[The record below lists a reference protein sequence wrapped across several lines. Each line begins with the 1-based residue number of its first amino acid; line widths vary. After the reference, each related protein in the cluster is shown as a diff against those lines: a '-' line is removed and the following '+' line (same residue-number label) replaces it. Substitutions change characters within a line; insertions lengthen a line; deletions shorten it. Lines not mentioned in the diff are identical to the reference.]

1 MQGGGSFGDWAGET
15 HGALGGTRT
24 HGLILRRDAL
34 YPSELQA
41 RVSETTHLDVRALF
55 GAWTDLFSL
64 VPKEGLEPTR
74 PFRALHPECS
84 ASTNSATSACTRCSP
99 DSFDTRSPVWWAVEG
114 SNLGPLAC
122 EASAL
127 TTELTARL
135 LALRPIR
142 PFSTFMNTAHASEPS
157 IRWWQR
163 LDSNQ

>member
-1 MQGGGSFGDWAGET
+1 MAGLEPT
-15 HGALGGTRT
+15 ASSSAGMRSIHLS
-24 HGLILRRDAL
+24 
-34 YPSELQA
+34 YK
-41 RVSETTHLDVRALF
+41 RVSLKPPTSMLHGPIVGRGLLRY
-55 GAWTDLFSL
+55 SL

-84 ASTNSATSACTRCSP
+84 ASTNSATSACSRCSL
-99 DSFDTRSPVWWAVEG
+99 DSFDPRSPIWWAVEG

-142 PFSTFMNTAHASEPS
+142 PISRLRASDPVVPMVATTGLEPVT
-157 IRWWQR
+157 
-163 LDSNQ
+163 

>member
-1 MQGGGSFGDWAGET
+1 MGKET
-15 HGALGGTRT
+15 CGALGGTRT

-41 RVSETTHLDVRALF
+41 RVSETTHLNVRPIVGRGL
-55 GAWTDLFSL
+55 LRYSL

-84 ASTNSATSACTRCSP
+84 ASTNSATSACSRCSL
-99 DSFDTRSPVWWAVEG
+99 DSFDPRSPIWWAVEG

-142 PFSTFMNTAHASEPS
+142 PISRLRASDPVVPMVATTGLEPVT
-157 IRWWQR
+157 
-163 LDSNQ
+163 

>member
-1 MQGGGSFGDWAGET
+1 MVIRVGEMT
-15 HGALGGTRT
+15 GALGGTRT

-41 RVSETTHLDVRALF
+41 RVSETVHLDAHAHCRAQVCFHL
-55 GAWTDLFSL
+55 L

-84 ASTNSATSACTRCSP
+84 ASTNSATSACSRCLPESSDPCSP
-99 DSFDTRSPVWWAVEG
+99 EWWAVEG

-135 LALRPIR
+135 LVLRPIR
-142 PFSTFMNTAHASEPS
+142 PFSNSKRATRSF
-157 IRWWQR
+157 RWWQR

>member
-1 MQGGGSFGDWAGET
+1 MRWVSGGGTFGVAFVSGRRVARLAGLEPT
-15 HGALGGTRT
+15 ASSSAGMRSIHLS
-24 HGLILRRDAL
+24 
-34 YPSELQA
+34 YK
-41 RVSETTHLDVRALF
+41 RVSPKPTTVKI
-55 GAWTDLFSL
+55 GPFSGVLLSYWL

-84 ASTNSATSACTRCSP
+84 ASTNSATSACSRCLPDSSDPCSP
-99 DSFDTRSPVWWAVEG
+99 EWWAVEG

-135 LALRPIR
+135 LASRPIR
-142 PFSTFMNTAHASEPS
+142 PFSVSGRPIRSF
-157 IRWWQR
+157 RWWQR